1 MKEMICTSIG
11 LLGSVFAGLFGGWD
25 MGLATLCIFML
36 VDYITGLVCAGV
48 FHKSKK
54 SETGALESRA
64 CFKGLVRKGVT
75 LLIVLVAHRLDM
87 VTGMNYLRDA
97 VCIAFIVSE
106 AISII
111 ENYGLMGGWVPPVLL
126 KAIDALKKRSDETD
140 GEKKNE

>member
-1 MKEMICTSIG
+1 MKAEICALIG
-11 LLGSVFAGLFGGWD
+11 ALGGAFTAWLGGWD
-25 MGLATLCIFML
+25 TGLATLCIFMA
-36 VDYITGLVCAGV
+36 VDYFTGLLCAGV

-87 VTGMNYLRDA
+87 ATGGNYLRDA
-97 VCIAFIVSE
+97 VCIAFIISE
-106 AISII
+106 AISIL

-126 KAIDALKKRSDETD
+126 RAIDALKKQSDDND
-140 GEKKNE
+140 GGGGTR